1 MYVSPLKGVRPFARL
16 NLSLSLS
23 SLAFY
28 PSLIHISTIYVH
40 ISLYYTSLVLMI
52 LKWRT
57 TFTLFSFFSLLFLL
71 ARFLSLIPSLC
82 LSLSRAHS
90 YSRSFSLSNTGRVLS
105 DKNSSLNK
113 HMIQKLLSYRLTAS
127 VKRIVYFFYFFI
139 IFFPLI
145 LVLSFSFSLP
155 TLLSLSVPPFLSL
168 FKYLKKLALENRN
181 PRNRR
186 LRPVKSQRN
195 WTTIPW

>member
-16 NLSLSLS
+16 NLSLS

-28 PSLIHISTIYVH
+28 PSLIHISTIYVP

-57 TFTLFSFFSLLFLL
+57 TFTLFSFFSPLFLL
-71 ARFLSLIPSLC
+71 ARFLSLIPSLS

-127 VKRIVYFFYFFI
+127 VKRIVYFFFIYHILPSYPRSLFF
-139 IFFPLI
+139 
-145 LVLSFSFSLP
+145 
-155 TLLSLSVPPFLSL
+155 LLSPHPPLSVSPFLSL

-181 PRNRR
+181 PRRIEDCGRWNR
-186 LRPVKSQRN
+186 N
-195 WTTIPW
+195 EIG

>member
-28 PSLIHISTIYVH
+28 PSLIHISTIYVP

-57 TFTLFSFFSLLFLL
+57 TFTLFSFFSPLFLL
-71 ARFLSLIPSLC
+71 ARFSFTHSLSLS

-127 VKRIVYFFYFFI
+127 VKRIVYFFFYLSYSSLLSSFSL
-139 IFFPLI
+139 FPSLSPPSPLCI
-145 LVLSFSFSLP
+145 SLSFSL
-155 TLLSLSVPPFLSL
+155 
-168 FKYLKKLALENRN
+168 
-181 PRNRR
+181 
-186 LRPVKSQRN
+186 
-195 WTTIPW
+195 

>member
-1 MYVSPLKGVRPFARL
+1 MNVRFSFERCTAVRSPESFSLVSRI
-16 NLSLSLS
+16 LSIASFTYLL
-23 SLAFY
+23 F
-28 PSLIHISTIYVH
+28 YVH

-57 TFTLFSFFSLLFLL
+57 TFTLFSFFSPLFLL
-71 ARFLSLIPSLC
+71 ARFLSLIPSLS

-127 VKRIVYFFYFFI
+127 VKRIVYFFFI

-155 TLLSLSVPPFLSL
+155 TLPSISPFLSL

-195 WTTIPW
+195 WITIPW

>member
-1 MYVSPLKGVRPFARL
+1 MYVSPLKDVRPFARL
-16 NLSLSLS
+16 NLSLS

-28 PSLIHISTIYVH
+28 PSLIHISTIYVP

-57 TFTLFSFFSLLFLL
+57 TFTLFSFFSPLFLL
-71 ARFLSLIPSLC
+71 ARFSFTHSLSLS

-127 VKRIVYFFYFFI
+127 VKRIVYFFLFI

-155 TLLSLSVPPFLSL
+155 TLPSLYLPFFLSLSTW
-168 FKYLKKLALENRN
+168 RN
-181 PRNRR
+181 
-186 LRPVKSQRN
+186 
-195 WTTIPW
+195 